1 MVYIKLLAVTLGL
14 ALGTQATNNVRDAT
28 VSSHEGSLWETA
40 WPMMHA
46 QIPGIDCSLSSTGW
60 NTTAKKHES
69 CDYIESKLLAIFP
82 GIHCTGQ
89 LDEAALLKSLDH
101 VPVSAVQRRETAI
114 ARRRNP
120 LDAAIDRDINGKNF
134 LINQQKVNFI
144 QGCRSAPHPGNCYTC
159 VAAAASQALGNGG
172 KCVVAAHLALRYVNA
187 RQGEI
192 FTTYAACVGGI
203 VGDLAASAA
212 GCPLRIFESA
222 KTLAFLDIGPL
233 SKGHSLIIP
242 KFHGAKLHDIPD
254 DQLAEVLSVTKRIA
268 MAQKLEDYNILQ
280 NNGRIAHQEVDH
292 VHFHL
297 IPKPNQEEG
306 LGIQWPTKPMEK
318 EELSKLL
325 EDIKSKM

>member
-172 KCVVAAHLALRYVNA
+172 KW
-187 RQGEI
+187 EI
-192 FTTYAACVGGI
+192 P
-203 VGDLAASAA
+203 SMK
-212 GCPLRIFESA
+212 IFESA